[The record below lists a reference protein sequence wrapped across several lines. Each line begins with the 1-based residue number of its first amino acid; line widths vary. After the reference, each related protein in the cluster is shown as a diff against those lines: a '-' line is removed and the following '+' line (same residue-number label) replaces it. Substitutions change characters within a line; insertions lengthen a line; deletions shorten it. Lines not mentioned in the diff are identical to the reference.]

1 MTILL
6 AVSTVLALSLIC
18 MSMQKGLP
26 ESLSAVYYKFGKN
39 GWVFQLFLYM
49 TAMSLLPVWIEV
61 SEYTFLPFLACSSLL
76 FVAGAPCFKA
86 EFQGKIHYTSALL
99 CCIAAVLW
107 QILEGLWDVTLWFFF
122 IGGMLTLKNK
132 SKWCW
137 WLECAV
143 ISSLLCSALYF
154 FHFSYV
160 SES

>member
-6 AVSTVLALSLIC
+6 AVSTVVALFLLC
-18 MSMQKGLP
+18 VPVFQKETP
-26 ESLSAVYYKFGKN
+26 VSLSAEYYELGDY
-39 GWVFQLFLYM
+39 GWVLQLGLYFI
-49 TAMSLLPVWIEV
+49 AMALLPVWIEV
-61 SEYTFLPFLACSSLL
+61 SDYAFLPFMSCSSLL

-122 IGGMLTLKNK
+122 IGGMLTLKDK

-143 ISSLLCSALYF
+143 IASLLCNLWRI
-154 FHFSYV
+154 V
-160 SES
+160 